1 MLERLDLPYA
11 PVNKPGDLFA
21 DPHLNASG
29 GLADIHLPDGRSAK
43 TPLLP
48 ISMDGQR
55 LQNRSDPPQI
65 GQHTQDV
72 LNEAGFSLNEIAKLA
87 RSGAVAMKTG

>member
-1 MLERLDLPYA
+1 
-11 PVNKPGDLFA
+11 
-21 DPHLNASG
+21 
-29 GLADIHLPDGRSAK
+29 
-43 TPLLP
+43 
-48 ISMDGQR
+48 MDGQR

-72 LNEAGFSLNEIAKLA
+72 LNEIGFSLNEIAKLA